1 MSVRSTGQ
9 ERRSEI
15 LDIAASLFARN
26 GFHGTSMDD
35 LGAAVGL
42 SGPALYRYFAGK
54 EAILSA
60 MLVDISERL
69 LAGGQERVEAHDDP
83 RERLEALVRFH
94 VDFALDDPDL
104 IDVQARDMD
113 AMADDD
119 RRTVRRLQ
127 AQYVAL
133 WVEAVVACR
142 PGLPADSAR
151 AAAHAVFGLI
161 NSTPHSNRLT
171 RPDMAAML
179 EAMSMGA
186 FDAVGETPA
195 KR

>member
-1 MSVRSTGQ
+1 MSVRRSSEDRQ
-9 ERRSEI
+9 SEI
-15 LDIAASLFARN
+15 LTIASQLFARN

-35 LGAAVGL
+35 LGAAAGL
-42 SGPALYRYFAGK
+42 SGPALYRYFSGK

-69 LAGGQERVEAHDDP
+69 LAGVQERVEAHRDP
-83 RERLEALVRFH
+83 RERLVALVRFH

-113 AMADDD
+113 AIADDD

-127 AQYVAL
+127 SRYVSL
-133 WVEAVVACR
+133 WVDTMGEIWPDLPPEA
-142 PGLPADSAR
+142 AR
-151 AAAHAVFGLI
+151 SAAHAAFGLI

-171 RPDMAAML
+171 RPDMARLLQRMAL
-179 EAMSMGA
+179 GA
-186 FDAVGETPA
+186 LSSAASENG
-195 KR
+195 

>member
-1 MSVRSTGQ
+1 MSVRRTGGD
-9 ERRSEI
+9 RRTEI
-15 LDIAASLFARN
+15 LDLASQMFARH

-69 LAGGQERVEAHDDP
+69 LEGGQQRVTENSDA
-83 RERLEALVRFH
+83 RRRLESLVDFH
-94 VDFALDDPDL
+94 VQFALDDPDL

-113 AMADDD
+113 AMPEEDQ
-119 RRTVRRLQ
+119 RTVRRLQ
-127 AQYVAL
+127 AQYVSL
-133 WVEAVVACR
+133 WVDAMGEVWPRLTAE
-142 PGLPADSAR
+142 SAR
-151 AAAHAVFGLI
+151 SAAHAAFGLI

-171 RPDMAAML
+171 RPEMATLLQGMAL
-179 EAMSMGA
+179 GA
-186 FDAVGETPA
+186 LAAAGE
-195 KR
+195 